1 MEFPADLKYT
11 ESHEYVK
18 IEGDIAIVGISD
30 HAQDQ
35 LGEIV
40 FAELPD
46 VGDTFSKGDEMC
58 NLESSKAVG
67 EVKAPVSGEIVEI
80 NEALEDEPEKVNA
93 EPYAGGFLVKIKMS
107 DPSEVD
113 SLMDAA
119 AYQAKLE

>member
-1 MEFPADLKYT
+1 MNFPTDIKYA
-11 ESHEYVK
+11 ESHEWVK
-18 IEGDIAIVGISD
+18 VEGDIAIVGVSD

-46 VGDTFSKGDEMC
+46 VGDSFSKGDEMC

-67 EVKAPVSGEIVEI
+67 EVKAPVSGEIVEV
-80 NEALEDEPEKVNA
+80 NETLEDEPEKVNA
-93 EPYAGGFLVKIKMS
+93 DPYGEGFLVKIKMS

-113 SLMDAA
+113 SMMDAA
-119 AYQAKLE
+119 AYQATLE